1 MSEKKKNTM
10 PVNTYAIGE
19 EVIIRTYSA
28 GVWFGRLEQKD
39 GNEVILKDAR
49 RMWLWCC
56 NKSISLSGVVV
67 NGINR
72 EKSRI
77 APAVASV
84 WLEAIEGS
92 REDSESWRQFL
103 RYLRRL
109 CYRK

>member
-1 MSEKKKNTM
+1 M
-10 PVNTYAIGE
+10 
-19 EVIIRTYSA
+19 
-28 GVWFGRLEQKD
+28 
-39 GNEVILKDAR
+39 VILKDAR

-84 WLEAIEGS
+84 WLEAIEILPINGDAATS
-92 REDSESWRQFL
+92 IRGAADAKAR
-103 RYLRRL
+103 
-109 CYRK
+109 